1 MSLSVVWRHSAKP
14 ETYEEARTQRLF
26 NRAIPKRY
34 PVAIAFAKAESDI
47 VDAVKLAIEK
57 GCRVSVLS
65 GGHSFPAWSVRDDAM
80 LLDLGNYS
88 NTSFDEETGVVS
100 VSPSTTA
107 RALNEY
113 LTARGRMFQ
122 VGHCPDVGMGGFLL
136 AGGMGW
142 NCNNWGW
149 SCEKILS
156 IDVVTAGGALIRAD
170 ARQNSDLFWAA
181 RGAGP
186 GFPGVVTRFHLRT
199 RPAIKEV
206 RLSRYVYAMKDYHAA
221 FSWILKV
228 PFTPEDGIEAIAIGS
243 YPPGEEEPC
252 LTIALV
258 GFGEDKHTLEQALQ
272 KAEDSRPP
280 GALTH
285 SVGTETSLSELLES
299 KADAYPHGHRY
310 YVDNAYLKNDA
321 DVVAVLAQAFTTLPT
336 KTSQVF
342 WTGMKP
348 CSRRQL
354 PDMAL
359 SLQSDHFFALYGIW
373 SHESEDSTCKAWA
386 GAVMKGI
393 EPHSVGAYGGE
404 FDFQERRSEVWG
416 IEQTKKLSEIQ
427 RRWDPDARIC
437 GCLGLD
443 GAS

>member
-1 MSLSVVWRHSAKP
+1 MPLSVVWRHSAKP
-14 ETYEEARTQRLF
+14 DTYEEARTQRLF
-26 NRAIPKRY
+26 NRDIPKRY
-34 PVAIAFAKAESDI
+34 PLAIAFAKTESDI
-47 VDAVKLAIEK
+47 VDAVKLAIENE
-57 GCRVSVLS
+57 CRVSILS

-100 VSPSTTA
+100 VSPSTTGQ
-107 RALNEY
+107 ALNEY

-122 VGHCPDVGMGGFLL
+122 VGHCPDVGIGGFLL

-149 SCEKILS
+149 SCEKILA
-156 IDVVTAGGALIRAD
+156 IDVVTASGALIRAD

-186 GFPGVVTRFHLRT
+186 GFPGVVTRLHLQT
-199 RPAIKEV
+199 RPAVKEV

-228 PFTPEDGIEAIAIGS
+228 PFTPDDGIEAIAIAS

-252 LTIALV
+252 LTIALF
-258 GFGEDKHTLEQALQ
+258 GFGDDKHTVEQALQ

-280 GALTH
+280 GALTY
-285 SVGTETSLSELLES
+285 SVCTETSLSELLES
-299 KADAYPHGHRY
+299 KANAYPHGHRY

-321 DVVAVLAQAFTTLPT
+321 DVVSVLEQAFTTLPT

-373 SHESEDSTCKAWA
+373 SHESEDSTCKDWA
-386 GAVMKGI
+386 GVVMKGI
-393 EPHSVGAYGGE
+393 EPHSVGAYVGE

-416 IEQTKKLSEIQ
+416 IEQTKRLAEIQ
-427 RRWDPDARIC
+427 RRWDADARIC

>member
-122 VGHCPDVGMGGFLL
+122 VGHCPDV
-136 AGGMGW
+136 
-142 NCNNWGW
+142 
-149 SCEKILS
+149 
-156 IDVVTAGGALIRAD
+156 AGGALIRAD

-199 RPAIKEV
+199 RPAIKE
-206 RLSRYVYAMKDYHAA
+206 
-221 FSWILKV
+221 V